1 MCRYFQ
7 RILEVLFAEVH
18 IYDDH
23 MHVDGDHMHVDGG
36 GDADG
41 GRDDHMHV
49 DGDDDEDDGVDD
61 EHPGVSGDLR
71 CTLARTHLRI
81 LQIHTSAHVSLYLIA
96 V

>member
-1 MCRYFQ
+1 
-7 RILEVLFAEVH
+7 
-18 IYDDH
+18 
-23 MHVDGDHMHVDGG
+23 MHVDGDHMHVEGG

-61 EHPGVSGDLR
+61 EHPGVSENPPSNLKDTYI
-71 CTLARTHLRI
+71 CTCKSIYESSIMSKQWSTKMI
-81 LQIHTSAHVSLYLIA
+81 FISLST